1 MPQFFTAEEVG
12 PTGSVLAGCEHR
24 FVTKRTVNESA
35 GRASIMHADLD
46 AFYASVEQRDDPKL
60 RERPVIVGGGVVLA
74 CSYEAKARGVR
85 TAMNGGQAKRLC
97 PEAIVV
103 PPRMSAYSEAS
114 RAVYE
119 VFEETSPV
127 VEALSIDEA
136 FLDVRGLEHISGTPP
151 EIAAG
156 LRREVLDRVGL
167 KISVGVARTKF
178 LAKVASGNCKPDGLM
193 VVEQHEEA
201 AFLHPLP
208 IERLW
213 GVGKVTSEKLHSMG
227 IGTVGE
233 LAACREE
240 SLVAALGPAAGR
252 RLLDLA
258 NNRDPRDVQ
267 KREPRRSIGAQS
279 AFTSGS
285 RSGVELDSLAAS
297 LVDRTARRLR
307 KAGRVCRTVVVG
319 LRYGDFSRASRSHTL
334 PGPTCRTD
342 AILAAVRDL
351 LTALRPTIEDR
362 GLTLLSISLANL
374 ERDDA
379 VQMELPFERDD
390 ASALDA
396 ALDELRERFGA
407 DAVTRAS
414 LIDRDAGVSVPLLP
428 D

>member
-1 MPQFFTAEEVG
+1 
-12 PTGSVLAGCEHR
+12 
-24 FVTKRTVNESA
+24 
-35 GRASIMHADLD
+35 MHADLD

-60 RERPVIVGGGVVLA
+60 RNRPVIVGGGVVLA

-103 PPRMSAYSEAS
+103 SPRMSAYTEAS

-119 VFEETSPV
+119 VFEDTSPV

-136 FLDVRGLEHISGTPP
+136 FLDLRGLEHISGTPP
-151 EIAAG
+151 EIAAT

-178 LAKVASGNCKPDGLM
+178 LAKVASGACKPDGLL
-193 VVEQHEEA
+193 VVEENDEA

-213 GVGKVTSEKLHSMG
+213 GVGKVTSQKLHSMG
-227 IGTVGE
+227 IRTVGAI
-233 LAACREE
+233 AACREE
-240 SLVAALGPAAGR
+240 SLVAALGPASGR

-279 AFTSGS
+279 AFPRDS
-285 RSGVELDSLAAS
+285 RDAEELDSLAAS

-307 KAGRVCRTVVVG
+307 KSDQVCHTITVG
-319 LRYGDFSRASRSHTL
+319 LRFGDFGRASRSHTL
-334 PGPTCRTD
+334 PGPTCRTE
-342 AILAAVRDL
+342 AILAAVHDL
-351 LTALRPTIEDR
+351 LAATRPMIEER

-374 ERDDA
+374 EGDDA
-379 VQMELPFERDD
+379 VQMELPFDGDD
-390 ASALDA
+390 SSALDA
-396 ALDELRERFGA
+396 ALDDLRERFGA